1 MPQSL
6 ASVYVHVVFSTKQRM
21 PFLTPELRAQ
31 LYPYLG
37 GTALGAG
44 TKVLAVGGMPDHVHM
59 LVSFGR
65 EVTIAETVKTL
76 KGGSSR
82 WVHDRF
88 PSLPFQWQSGY
99 GAFSI
104 GFRDLDALRSYIANQ
119 ESHHAYADYQC
130 EFRGLLRDHGV
141 EWDEKYVWD

>member
-6 ASVYVHVVFSTKQRM
+6 ASVYVHIVFSTKQRM
-21 PFLTPELRAQ
+21 PFITPELREQ

-37 GTALGAG
+37 GTALGSG
-44 TKVLAVGGMPDHVHM
+44 TKVLNIGGMPDHVHL

-88 PSLPFQWQSGY
+88 PSLPFLWQSGY

-104 GFRDLDALRSYIANQ
+104 GYRELGGLRNYIANQ
-119 ESHHAYADYQC
+119 ETHHTTATYQD
-130 EFRGLLRDHGV
+130 EYRDLLREHGM